1 MLILPELSL
10 AVASLTFFVLSLTK
24 TDQRLMNNSAVF
36 LGILAVLAACVALPR
51 TGLLF
56 GNGYAVDAFSQ
67 IFKLFITLGLA
78 AVLIFGQD
86 LKDINHEVRPEY
98 YCFLFL
104 SGLGLTML
112 VSSIELLAIF
122 VSLELSSFALY
133 VLVPLRDDRSGL
145 RVQMEAGIKY
155 ILFGVTATG
164 FMLFGMSY
172 LFGLSGSTYL
182 PEIMNTMRVLGPQPA
197 VIFAVAMVLVGFLYK
212 LAIVPF
218 HFWVPDVYQGAANE
232 TTSFVGTVPKL
243 GAVALLIRIV
253 QLAAPDNQTLVT
265 LLATL
270 AVCSMFYGNLCALVQ
285 KDIKRLLGF
294 SGIAHGGFVLLGLLT
309 LEPLGYATSMYYIF
323 GYVIMSL
330 ACFLVLCKLSINGE
344 NVTVDDLS
352 GLHRREPL
360 LALTLTIGLFALA
373 GIPPFVGFMGKFLLL
388 TGALAQGHITL
399 VVLAAINTAIAIYYY
414 LAMVKVAYTTDEG
427 ERPAVQVDGLTRAL
441 SVGLIVAMI
450 LMGVMPSRFVGWA
463 EAAVAALR

>member
-24 TDQRLMNNSAVF
+24 TDQRLLNNSAVF
-36 LGILAVLAACVALPR
+36 LGALAVLCALL
-51 TGLLF
+51 GLPQQGLTF
-56 GNGYAVDAFSQ
+56 GGGYAVDAFSQ
-67 IFKLFITLGLA
+67 LFKLFISLGLL
-78 AVLIFGQD
+78 AVLIFGNE
-86 LKDINHEVRPEY
+86 LKDIDHEVRPEY
-98 YCFLFL
+98 SCFLFL
-104 SGLGLTML
+104 SALGLTML

-122 VSLELSSFALY
+122 ISLELSSFALY
-133 VLVPLRDDRSGL
+133 VLVPLRDDRTGL

-172 LFGLSGSTYL
+172 LFGLTGSTYL
-182 PEIMNTMRVLGPQPA
+182 PEILNGLRQLGPQPA
-197 VIFAVAMVLVGFLYK
+197 VLFAVAMVLVGFLYK

-243 GAVALLIRIV
+243 GAVALLIRV
-253 QLAAPDNQTLVT
+253 VDLSSPDSQTLVL

-270 AVCSMFYGNLCALVQ
+270 AAASMFYGNLCALVQ

-309 LEPLGYATSMYYIF
+309 LDPLGYATSMYYIF
-323 GYVIMSL
+323 GYVVMSL
-330 ACFLVLCKLSINGE
+330 ACFLVLCKLSVNGE
-344 NVTVDDLS
+344 NITIEDLS

-388 TGALAQGHITL
+388 TGALAQGHLVL

-427 ERPAVQVDGLTRAL
+427 ERPALEVDGLTRAL
-441 SVGLIVAMI
+441 SVLLIVAI
-450 LMGVMPSRFVGWA
+450 TLMGVMPSRFVGWA